1 MIRGIHHIAM
11 NTADLDRLRA
21 FYVDVIGFEP
31 AVPEHSWADSPM
43 SDAAIGLKGSVAR
56 QQMLKAGNCYLELF
70 EYAEPAPRDGE
81 PNRPCD
87 RGYTHFA
94 LDVTDIEAEY
104 DRLAA
109 AGMRF
114 AHDRP
119 IDFGEIKAVYGQDP
133 DGNII
138 EIQQTTREQAFA
150 LAKLGTISFA

>member
-1 MIRGIHHIAM
+1 MIRGIHHIAI
-11 NTADLDRLRA
+11 NTADLDRLRD

-31 AVPEHSWADSPM
+31 AVPEHSWADSPA
-43 SDAAIGLKGSVAR
+43 SDAAVGLSGSAAR
-56 QQMLKAGNCYLELF
+56 QQMLKAGNCYLEIF
-70 EYAEPAPRDGE
+70 EYARPEPRPGE
-81 PNRPCD
+81 PHRACD

-109 AGMRF
+109 AGMEF
-114 AHDRP
+114 AHERP
-119 IDFGEIKAVYGQDP
+119 LDFGDIKAVYGKDP

-150 LAKLGTISFA
+150 LAKLGTVSFA